1 MKNCHQPAGR
11 ISPDAVIVCFLL
23 MGAAGAMA
31 KSPLALAPLLP
42 ALLAGALPVIRSARH
57 RDIWTLLRWTLS
69 VTVAGLILSVL
80 AGPQAG
86 LLWIMKILLLYFL
99 AVLLSAALSPLR
111 LAETLARWLRPLAW
125 LGLPVSEL
133 PLALSLG
140 LVLMPAL
147 RLEAGRLSAAQF
159 SRGIAHESW
168 NPIRRIGAAPI
179 LISTLLAR
187 GRARSESMAISLLM
201 RGYHPTALD
210 RAEPISWRDALA
222 VVLASATLLAVLYLN
237 RLAC

>member
-1 MKNCHQPAGR
+1 MKGSREPAGR

-23 MGAAGAMA
+23 MGAAGAVA
-31 KSPLALAPLLP
+31 RSPLSLAPLLP
-42 ALLAGALPVIRSARH
+42 VLFAGALPVIRSARH

-69 VTVAGLILSVL
+69 VTAAALVLSVL
-80 AGPQAG
+80 AGPRTG
-86 LLWIMKILLLYFL
+86 LLWITKILLLYFL

-147 RLEAGRLSAAQF
+147 RLEAGRLSAVQL
-159 SRGIAHESW
+159 SRGIAHGSW
-168 NPIRRIGAAPI
+168 NPIRRVGAAPI

-201 RGYHPTALD
+201 RGYHPAAPG
-210 RAEPISWRDALA
+210 RAAPVSWRDALA
-222 VVLASATLLAVLYLN
+222 VGLASATLLAVLYLN
-237 RLAC
+237 RPAR

>member
-1 MKNCHQPAGR
+1 MKSCGKPAGLR
-11 ISPDAVIVCFLL
+11 SPGATIVSFLL
-23 MGAAGAMA
+23 MGAASAVA
-31 KSPLALAPLLP
+31 NSPLSLAPLLP
-42 ALLAGALPVIRSARH
+42 VLFAGALPVIRSARH
-57 RDIWTLLRWTLS
+57 RDIWSLLRWTLS

-80 AGPQAG
+80 AGPRAG

-99 AVLLSAALSPLR
+99 AVLLSAAISPLR
-111 LAETLARWLRPLAW
+111 LAETLARWLRPLGW

-147 RLEAGRLSAAQF
+147 RLEAGRLSATQL
-159 SRGIAHESW
+159 SRGIAHGSW

-201 RGYHPTALD
+201 RGYHPTAPG
-210 RAEPISWRDALA
+210 RAEPFSWRDAL
-222 VVLASATLLAVLYLN
+222 VVGLTSATLLAVLYLN